1 MSSLYTPNKLNNPT
15 SVTLPVDGD
24 TPIKVSDVRPAI
36 EGVFDSVAFGNERLR
51 RITIAE
57 LIAITTPTDGMIRY
71 AGSAL
76 GARIFEFVS
85 TAVGSNSEWV
95 RIPTD
100 GTAGRWVAI
109 GYRTVNTF
117 KTVDFALIRSCSNV
131 EAWSNLPTAK
141 WPLVA
146 DILVDQ
152 YRGIKFATANNAG
165 TTRLH
170 VVLDL
175 TQHLPPGA
183 LLKHVSLLLRGGGA
197 HAGLPAVMPR
207 AALVMQPRDTD
218 GGRLTLTTAAFVD
231 DTSINA
237 AAYDAFHSIE
247 LPCTQNNLV
256 DENNLYQLVV
266 ANEASTNA
274 LANLTVMAARVNYEV
289 SGEIQ

>member
-1 MSSLYTPNKLNNPT
+1 MPSTYTPNKLNNPT

-36 EGVFDSVAFGNERLR
+36 EGVADSVAFGNERLR
-51 RITIAE
+51 RITIPE

-71 AGSAL
+71 AGAAQN
-76 GARIFEFVS
+76 ARIFEFI
-85 TAVGSNSEWV
+85 AGAIGANSEWI

-100 GTAGRWVAI
+100 GTAGRWIAI
-109 GYRTVNTF
+109 GYRTLSIF
-117 KTVDFALIRSCSNV
+117 KTIDFALIRSCSNV

-146 DILVDQ
+146 DILIDQ

-175 TQHLPPGA
+175 TQHVPTGA
-183 LLKHVSLLLRGGGA
+183 LIKQVSVRLRGGGA
-197 HAGLPAVMPR
+197 HAALPAVMPC

-231 DTSINA
+231 DTSPNA
-237 AAYDAFHSIE
+237 AAYDAFHSID
-247 LPCTQNNLV
+247 LVCTQNNLTIE
-256 DENNLYQLVV
+256 DNLYQLVI